1 MLIEYSTQILQ
12 NKKFFSAVHKIYSGI
27 NHILGQYVIKTSLNY
42 FGKNGVTLY
51 SKWPQWNNVK
61 YMIRIYRNIHIEQKH
76 Y

>member
-1 MLIEYSTQILQ
+1 MLQ

-27 NHILGQYVIKTSLNY
+27 NHILGHKTSLNY

-51 SKWPQWNNVK
+51 SKLPQWNNVK
-61 YMIRIYRNIHIEQKH
+61 YMVRIYRNINIEQMH